1 MSTRDIHDMGKGRW
15 KSILTGLGVPA
26 QYLTGKNC
34 GCPMCGGKDRFRWT
48 NLHQRGGYFCNGCG
62 AGSAMD
68 LIMKIN
74 SWDFRFA
81 RGKVLEIIGAAEV
94 EIPKAGDPSTL
105 FSGLSSVWDNAA
117 GLTGMDPVSKYLVN
131 RGIKMREPPKC
142 IRWHKALS
150 FAHADGKRT
159 RHHAMVAKIVAP
171 DMKTWSLH
179 YTYLDDCGRKADLPT
194 VRKNA
199 AGPIPKGGA
208 VRLMASAETMGIA
221 EGIETALSAHL
232 LYDVPVWSALSA
244 GGLTAFEPPATCKS
258 LLIFG
263 DADGSYT
270 GQASA
275 YALAHKLAA
284 KGLHVDVR
292 LPPEV
297 GCDFN
302 DVLASG
308 VAA

>member
-1 MSTRDIHDMGKGRW
+1 MRNDIHDMGKGRW
-15 KSILTGLGVPA
+15 RSILLALGVPSGF
-26 QYLTGKNC
+26 LNPKHGPCIK
-34 GCPMCGGKDRFRWT
+34 CGGKDRYRWT
-48 NLHQRGGYFCNGCG
+48 NRHELGGYYCNSCG
-62 AGSAMD
+62 PGSAMD
-68 LIMKIN
+68 MIMHVN
-74 SWDFRFA
+74 GWDFRQA
-81 RGKVLEIIGAAEV
+81 KGKVLEIIGSV
-94 EIPKAGDPSTL
+94 PVDIPKAGNPETVIANL
-105 FSGLSSVWDNAA
+105 ASVWDNAT
-117 GLTGMDPVSKYLVN
+117 GLSGIDPVSKYLAN
-131 RGIKMREPPKC
+131 RGIRLREPPKC
-142 IRWHKALS
+142 IRWHRSLG

-159 RHHAMVAKIVAP
+159 RHHAMVAKIVSP

-199 AGPIPKGGA
+199 AGPIPRGGA